1 MMITQED
8 VEETQEPGPPMTT
21 VVKVSVVIRRMLNAS
36 LGDIRNLLGDVS
48 ELRTK
53 IGHAWEEVKLFREE
67 LKKIHQSF
75 DEVNETLSLL

>member
-1 MMITQED
+1 M
-8 VEETQEPGPPMTT
+8 
-21 VVKVSVVIRRMLNAS
+21 
-36 LGDIRNLLGDVS
+36 GDVS

-53 IGHAWEEVKLFREE
+53 IGHAGEEVKLFREE